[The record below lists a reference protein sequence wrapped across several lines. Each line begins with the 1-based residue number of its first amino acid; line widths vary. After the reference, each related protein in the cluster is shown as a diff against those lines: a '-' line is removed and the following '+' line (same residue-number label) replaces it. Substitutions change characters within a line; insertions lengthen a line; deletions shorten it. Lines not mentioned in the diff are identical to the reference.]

1 MLRRIPFI
9 AFFVLILMSVATAGR
24 AAPRVV
30 VSIAPVH
37 SLAAGVMEGVAEPT
51 LLVETNSSPHQ
62 YVLKPSQML
71 SLQRADLVVWVG
83 ESVESFLPRV
93 IGSLPER
100 VQVME
105 LSSLPTMTMLLARQ
119 GGVWEAEELGEHA
132 HSHGD
137 IDGHLWLDPHN
148 ASLIVRELVERL
160 SLIDPAHAKRYRA
173 NGARLQQ
180 RLDKLDKS
188 LRDTLVPLHDKP
200 FLVFHD
206 AYQYLEKRYGLDAV
220 GAILID
226 PGRKPGAQRLAKI
239 RARAESLKVQCV
251 FSEPQFPAKLMQV
264 VTEGLNIKHATLD
277 PIGIDLTPG
286 PELYFKLMNQL
297 GTQLTDCLQK

>member
-1 MLRRIPFI
+1 MLRRLPFI
-9 AFFVLILMSVATAGR
+9 ALFGLALLSFAVTGR

-30 VSIAPVH
+30 VSIAPLH
-37 SLAAGVMEGVAEPT
+37 SLAAGVMQGVAKPT

-62 YVLKPSQML
+62 YMLKPSQML
-71 SLQRADLVVWVG
+71 SLQHADLVVWVG

-93 IGSLPER
+93 IGSLPDK

-105 LSSLPTMTMLLARQ
+105 LSRIPTMTVLLARS
-119 GGVWEAEELGEHA
+119 GGVWEAEGLGEHE

-160 SLIDPAHAKRYRA
+160 SLMDPAHETQYRA

-180 RLDKLDKS
+180 RLDKLDAS
-188 LRDTLVPLHDKP
+188 LRKTLAPLHKKP

-206 AYQYLEKRYGLDAV
+206 AYQYLERRYGLDAV
-220 GAILID
+220 GAILVD
-226 PGRKPGAQRLAKI
+226 PGRKPGARRLAEI
-239 RARAESLKVQCV
+239 RERVKAQHVKCV

-264 VTEGLNIKHATLD
+264 VMEGMDIKHATLD
-277 PIGIDLTPG
+277 PMGIDLKPG
-286 PELYFKLMNQL
+286 PELYFELMNGL
-297 GTQLTDCLQK
+297 GKNLTGCLQ